1 MRQLRPIQNHP
12 NLARDMRTG
21 AVLNIN
27 KEQIEKDRQALKQ
40 KRQEQQ
46 EIEQLKSDVFD
57 IKQMLTK
64 LLELS
69 KNG

>member
-1 MRQLRPIQNHP
+1 MSQLKPIQNHP
-12 NLARDMRTG
+12 GLARDTRTG

-46 EIEQLKSDVFD
+46 EIQQLKSDVSD
-57 IKQMLTK
+57 IRQMLTK

>member
-1 MRQLRPIQNHP
+1 MDRYKSISGQP
-12 NLARDMRTG
+12 NFVKDTVTG
-21 AVLNIN
+21 AILNIN

-46 EIEQLKSDVFD
+46 EIQQLKSDVSD
-57 IKQMLTK
+57 IRQMLTK

>member
-1 MRQLRPIQNHP
+1 MRQLRSIQNHP

-46 EIEQLKSDVFD
+46 EIEQLKSDVSD